1 MRVTN
6 MTSPRSG
13 EAVKNQFIITDGDTE
28 VFQSYETPIA
38 KHDNNGY
45 TISSNYN
52 YSVTAVK
59 YFNAWLREWGFN
71 DTEIKTLKKWLA
83 NAKDGDT
90 LVELLAVR
98 VNIKY
103 VEEL

>member
-13 EAVKNQFIITDGDTE
+13 EAVKNQFIITDGETE
-28 VFQSYETPIA
+28 LFQSYETPIA
-38 KHDNNGY
+38 KKDNSGY
-45 TISSNYN
+45 TISSNYS
-52 YSVTAVK
+52 YSTTTGK
-59 YFNAWLREWGFN
+59 YFNTWMRQWGFN
-71 DTEIKTLKKWLA
+71 DTELKSLKKWLA

-90 LVELLAVR
+90 LVELLSMR